1 MRFELIPVGNF
12 GAFGVKSSK
21 NIDSRGLMARI
32 YENSSQ
38 IPDFKVREV
47 SWVSN
52 LKKLTLRGLHF
63 QRGEFSESKLV
74 FCTIGK
80 VLDVGVD
87 LRPDSESYL
96 KHLALEIGPHSEFQ
110 GIFIPKDFAHGYLT
124 LKRNSSLVYLMDT
137 SYSPSE
143 SGGLLW
149 NDKTL
154 QISWPHAPK
163 VISERDKSWP
173 EIMK

>member
-1 MRFELIPVGNF
+1 MSFELIPVGNF
-12 GAFGVKSSK
+12 GAFGVKSSEVT
-21 NIDSRGLMARI
+21 DSRGLMARI

-52 LKKLTLRGLHF
+52 LKKFTLRGLHF
-63 QRGEFSESKLV
+63 QKGEFSETKLV

-87 LRPDSESYL
+87 LRPESETYL
-96 KHLALEIGPHSEFQ
+96 RHFALEIGPHSDFQ
-110 GIFIPKDFAHGYLT
+110 GVLMPRDFAHGYLT
-124 LKRNSSLVYLMDT
+124 LRRNSNLVYLMDN
-137 SYSPSE
+137 SFSPSN

-149 NDKTL
+149 NDEVL
-154 QISWPHAPK
+154 QIPWPHAPK
-163 VISERDKSWP
+163 VISERDQTWP
-173 EIMK
+173 KIAK